1 MGREASRTRIEARVV
16 ELGGRFVEVQAPAH
30 WTNARLDAWIDW
42 AGGAT
47 DLPAA
52 IGDYVEELTTR
63 AQARGLIKDVRA
75 RTVFRD
81 QLTEALLAGAIA
93 IGPAASGPSIAVVD
107 SGSPQCA
114 AALARMVAVHRGRAA
129 AQAAALE
136 LGRRLQAVMDAV
148 LRCEGDAE
156 ACADPQ
162 TNPTLARAAEAARV
176 AGAPDSLI
184 VEAIALAR
192 SGEGAWE
199 MEAPTA
205 PDEGVQLVVAGAADD
220 GIARAAW
227 ATGAVVL
234 APDRTSAQQIAGSAG
249 ALRGG
254 VDLMGFWSPD
264 GFDIDAFEAAVAL
277 LAGALAA
284 ADEGPA
290 VLGLAGLGDWLVAHG
305 LDYDS
310 DAGRETARELYL
322 AAGRAAVGSGA
333 DLALFRDP
341 ELELRLGGGR
351 LDGGAW
357 LGPMTFAETADGETV
372 RALSEA
378 AIGGLGLAGANTAE
392 AHALLLGRA
401 DLAEAPGVNHQTLMA
416 RGFTDHE
423 IAAVEAALPLV
434 SRFTDAFAA
443 AVIGDGFIRD
453 VLGATAEQ
461 LADPRFDALALM
473 GFTAAEVAVA
483 EAHALGGDSLAEAD
497 FLSPAARDVFRTA
510 SALGEAP
517 RRALL
522 QALEPALTVPAVAEF
537 ELAWDATPAA
547 VLDALSRADGAVR
560 VRRAAA
566 PADLALDLPS
576 VEARPVREPAPE
588 ERVIERVVERDRTRR
603 KLPDRRKGYIQKAAV
618 GGHKVYLHTGEYDD
632 GELGEIFIDMHKEG
646 AAFRSLMN
654 NFAIALS
661 IGLQYG
667 VPLDEFVDAFVF
679 TRFEPAGPVT
689 GNDTV
694 RSATS
699 ILDYIFRELGVSYLG
714 RKDLATGDPGELN
727 ADGLGRGKA
736 DALDADGVEAGGPQP
751 ASRFISR
758 GFSRGA
764 APDNLVFLPTAHR
777 SSGPSS
783 LEAADVCAACGD
795 VAVVRKGASLICE
808 TCGVRA
814 GRLGEDLGA

>member
-1 MGREASRTRIEARVV
+1 MAREASRTRIEARII
-16 ELGGRFVEVQAPAH
+16 ERGGRLVEAVAPAH

-42 AGGAT
+42 AGGKT

-52 IGDYVEELTTR
+52 VADAVEALTER
-63 AQARGLIKDVRA
+63 AQAKGLVKDVRA
-75 RTVFRD
+75 RTRFRD
-81 QLTEALLAGAIA
+81 TLTDSLLAGTLAIA
-93 IGPAASGPSIAVVD
+93 PPAGGPLPVVEAASPEI
-107 SGSPQCA
+107 
-114 AALARMVAVHRGRAA
+114 ARMVAAHRGQVL
-129 AQAAALE
+129 AQSAALE
-136 LGRRLQAVMDAV
+136 LARRLQAVMDAV
-148 LRCEGDAE
+148 LRCEGDRE

-162 TNPTLARAAEAARV
+162 GNPSLARAAEAARA
-176 AGAPDSLI
+176 AGAPDPEI
-184 VEAIALAR
+184 IEAIALAR
-192 SGEGAWE
+192 AGETAWDVQPP
-199 MEAPTA
+199 EAPVG
-205 PDEGVQLVVAGAADD
+205 PRLVVVGPPNPSVAS
-220 GIARAAW
+220 AAW
-227 ATGAVVL
+227 ATGSVIL
-234 APDRTSAQQIAGSAG
+234 APSRATAQAIADAQGG
-249 ALRGG
+249 WRGG

-264 GFDIDAFEAAVAL
+264 GFDIDAFEAATAL
-277 LAGALAA
+277 LAAALSAA
-284 ADEGPA
+284 GDGVAQI
-290 VLGLAGLGDWLVAHG
+290 GLCGLGEWLVAHG

-310 DAGRETARELYL
+310 DVGRETARELYL
-322 AAGRAAVGSGA
+322 AAGAAIEGA
-333 DLALFRDP
+333 GAVLALFRDP

-351 LDGGAW
+351 LSGEPW
-357 LGPMTFAETADGETV
+357 SGPVSFAESADGEPV
-372 RALSEA
+372 RSLSEA
-378 AIGGLGLAGANTAE
+378 ATRGLALAGVDAAE

-401 DLAEAPGVNHQTLMA
+401 DLSEAPGVNQAALLA

-434 SRFTDAFAA
+434 GRLPAAFCP
-443 AVIGDGFIRD
+443 AVIGEGFLRD
-453 VLGATAEQ
+453 VMGATPEQ
-461 LADPRFDALALM
+461 LADPQFDLLALM
-473 GFTAAEVAVA
+473 GFTVADVAAAEAY
-483 EAHALGGDSLAEAD
+483 ALGGCSLADAD
-497 FLSPAARDVFRTA
+497 FLSPITRAVFR
-510 SALGEAP
+510 SANQLGEAP
-517 RRALL
+517 RRAMV
-522 QALEPALTVPAVAEF
+522 QALDVALGAPRVTDV
-537 ELAWDATPAA
+537 ELEWNATPAE
-547 VLDALSRADGAVR
+547 VLSVLNEATGALR
-560 VRRAAA
+560 VRRAAV

-576 VEARPVREPAPE
+576 LAEARPVRPPEPE
-588 ERVIERVVERDRTRR
+588 ERIVERVVERDRTRR

-654 NFAIALS
+654 NFAIAIS

-736 DALDADGVEAGGPQP
+736 EAPDGEPLAADGPQP

-764 APDNLVFLPTAHR
+764 APDNLVFLPSANR
-777 SSGPSS
+777 ASGPAAH
-783 LEAADVCAACGD
+783 EAADVCAACGD
-795 VAVVRKGASLICE
+795 VSVVRKGASLICE
-808 TCGVRA
+808 SCGVRA